1 MTVGRRTRMRSA
13 IVLVALAC
21 GVVGC
26 SSSTAKPADKP
37 SSPTGATTST
47 STTRASGITSTTR
60 RPKPVTIDP
69 CADLT
74 AELVSS
80 LVGFPVEGDGTSTD
94 NGNGFRS
101 CQFKAPLDAN
111 PTAGATVII
120 GAEPAAKLSEI
131 RSTLRAMAPDNAP
144 VKIDIGD
151 GGYLQADP
159 GFAELRVNAH
169 DVQIE
174 VNIITPMDR
183 SIDLGPLATKVA
195 TRVVANLS

>member
-1 MTVGRRTRMRSA
+1 MTVGRGSSVRSA
-13 IVLVALAC
+13 IVLVALTL

-26 SSSTAKPADKP
+26 SSSNAKPVDKP
-37 SSPTGATTST
+37 PSPTGAATTSSATSASGVT
-47 STTRASGITSTTR
+47 STTP

-94 NGNGFRS
+94 NGSGFRS

-111 PTAGATVII
+111 PTAGATVVV
-120 GAEPAAKLSEI
+120 GAEPAAELSEI
-131 RSTLRAMAPDNAP
+131 RSTLLAMSPGNAP
-144 VKIDIGD
+144 TKVAIGD

-159 GFAELRVNAH
+159 GFAELRINAH
-169 DVQIE
+169 GVQIE

-183 SIDLGPLATKVA
+183 SIDLRPPATKVA